1 MGVDAGRKLTRQFHV
16 SCLNFKQEIV
26 EVITMVMYA
35 KIRWMYYREHQS
47 MNEIQRRTS
56 LSRNTIKKWLRASG
70 DSAVKYQRAKKSG
83 KLTPFKPGLLLALEA
98 DARRPKK
105 DRRTAKML
113 FKAILNE
120 GYTGGYTIVCDF
132 IRNKAAK
139 ALRLCRSSLHWV
151 KHSSLTGVKSG

>member
-1 MGVDAGRKLTRQFHV
+1 
-16 SCLNFKQEIV
+16 
-26 EVITMVMYA
+26 MVMYA
-35 KIRWMYYREHQS
+35 KIRRMYYREHLS
-47 MNEIQRRTS
+47 INEIQRRTS
-56 LSRNTIKKWLRASG
+56 LSRNTIKKWLRAPG

-83 KLTPFKPGLLLALEA
+83 KLTSFEPRLLLALEA

-132 IRNKAAK
+132 IRNWRNQGSKGTAYEK
-139 ALRLCRSSLHWV
+139 WPHLIGQFFPYL
-151 KHSSLTGVKSG
+151 K